1 MAKCDQG
8 YLCVVCG
15 LEVENI
21 EDSGLYLRYI
31 IGEVNEDELQSQPE
45 HHIRC
50 NPVLAQFIVDEG
62 FDSMLV
68 DGPFDKRELDP
79 AETLVREKLVSKGWR
94 RLHEVKSKQLP
105 ISEFPII
112 NEELG

>member
-15 LEVENI
+15 QEVENI
-21 EDSGLYLRYI
+21 EDSGLYLRYV

-50 NPVLAQFIVDEG
+50 NPALAQFIIDDQ
-62 FDSMLV
+62 FDPV
-68 DGPFDKRELDP
+68 VVVGPFDKRELDSSE
-79 AETLVREKLVSKGWR
+79 ALLREKLITTGWK
-94 RLHEVKSKQLP
+94 RLCEVKSKQLS
-105 ISEFPII
+105 ISEFP
-112 NEELG
+112 LKAQ

>member
-15 LEVENI
+15 QEVEEI

-31 IGEVNEDELQSQPE
+31 IGEVDENELQAQPE

-50 NPVLAQFIVDEG
+50 NPALAQFIVDDCFEPV
-62 FDSMLV
+62 LV
-68 DGPFDKRELDP
+68 EGPFDKRTLDSSDVI
-79 AETLVREKLVSKGWR
+79 LREKLVTNGWK
-94 RLHEVKSKQLP
+94 RLCVVKSKQLA
-105 ISEFPII
+105 ISEFP
-112 NEELG
+112 LKLQ